1 MENTDNI
8 RAAFPASPKDAIINL
23 AAAPVKRRGEIAG
36 CFADAARLGKLNK
49 EGEMDNN
56 RGRKSQG
63 TPSQLR
69 ASAHKKRNRQRRLAQ
84 DKAEA
89 ARLGINVFEP

>member
-1 MENTDNI
+1 
-8 RAAFPASPKDAIINL
+8 
-23 AAAPVKRRGEIAG
+23 
-36 CFADAARLGKLNK
+36 
-49 EGEMDNN
+49 MDNN

-63 TPSQLR
+63 TPNQLR